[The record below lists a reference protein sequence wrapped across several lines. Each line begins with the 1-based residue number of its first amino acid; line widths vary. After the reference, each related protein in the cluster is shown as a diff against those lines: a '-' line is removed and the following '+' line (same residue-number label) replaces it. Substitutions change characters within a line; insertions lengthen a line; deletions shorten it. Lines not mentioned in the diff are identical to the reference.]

1 MNRLAQGLK
10 RCIRSFAHSQSTGLR
25 IPTESCGLESQQDSD
40 YLLAVGAQFIAPSEQ
55 SRVASRKGRL
65 CKPAP

>member
-25 IPTESCGLESQQDSD
+25 IPTEITYIGIIQRFLDLSQMDEA
-40 YLLAVGAQFIAPSEQ
+40 YEVPG
-55 SRVASRKGRL
+55 
-65 CKPAP
+65 